1 MDEKNNEES
10 PSVLNKKVGNIEP
23 ESKKLIPAQITI
35 VGIIEETEKP
45 DGSKYKLPLIKILCK
60 HPDKE
65 EPIQI
70 SKVKVLVGDI
80 DSEEGQKSVTKT
92 TWAVTDKE
100 GNIQMGSAIDDALK
114 FFEVNS
120 LIELEGKTCHT
131 IVESKDSSFLCLK
144 LFK

>member
-1 MDEKNNEES
+1 M
-10 PSVLNKKVGNIEP
+10 
-23 ESKKLIPAQITI
+23 
-35 VGIIEETEKP
+35 
-45 DGSKYKLPLIKILCK
+45 
-60 HPDKE
+60 
-65 EPIQI
+65 
-70 SKVKVLVGDI
+70 VKVLVGDI

-100 GNIQMGSAIDDALK
+100 GDIQMGSAIDDALK